1 MQEDENNVIAIDGP
15 AASGKSSVSSRIS
28 AEIGYLHVNSGLMYR
43 AFTWSV
49 LRSEIDPND
58 SASVVGHLNSINLN
72 CGQSDGIS
80 TLRVN
85 GLDPGLEL
93 KSSEVNENV
102 SVVSAVEE
110 VREALVSK
118 QRGYLKIA
126 NIVMEGR
133 DIGSVVFPETPYKFY
148 IDASVEVRTK
158 RRMAEG
164 GRDDL
169 NKRDK
174 IDSSRKVSPLL
185 IAEDACVIDT
195 SEMDL
200 DQVVQAVFN
209 ELKVRGLEKL

>member
-1 MQEDENNVIAIDGP
+1 M
-15 AASGKSSVSSRIS
+15 
-28 AEIGYLHVNSGLMYR
+28 
-43 AFTWSV
+43 
-49 LRSEIDPND
+49 
-58 SASVVGHLNSINLN
+58 
-72 CGQSDGIS
+72 
-80 TLRVN
+80 
-85 GLDPGLEL
+85 
-93 KSSEVNENV
+93 
-102 SVVSAVEE
+102 VSAVDE

-118 QRGYLKIA
+118 QRDYLKIA

-148 IDASVEVRTK
+148 IDASVEVRAK

-164 GRDDL
+164 GGDDL

-174 IDSSRKVSPLL
+174 IDASRKVSPLL

>member
-1 MQEDENNVIAIDGP
+1 M
-15 AASGKSSVSSRIS
+15 
-28 AEIGYLHVNSGLMYR
+28 
-43 AFTWSV
+43 
-49 LRSEIDPND
+49 
-58 SASVVGHLNSINLN
+58 
-72 CGQSDGIS
+72 
-80 TLRVN
+80 
-85 GLDPGLEL
+85 DPGLEL

-118 QRGYLKIA
+118 QRDYLKIA

-148 IDASVEVRTK
+148 IDASVEVRAK

-164 GRDDL
+164 GGDDL
-169 NKRDK
+169 NKRDN
-174 IDSSRKVSPLL
+174 IDASRKVSPLL